1 MVLLILAVKHARFIL
16 VAGIETQIDSRGHP
30 RELETRI
37 GQAHWQSDFRADAP
51 IWLKFA
57 PASVSGRYHR

>member
-1 MVLLILAVKHARFIL
+1 MLPPILAAEHARFIL

-30 RELETRI
+30 KELEARI
-37 GQAHWQSDFRADAP
+37 GQAYRQSDFRVDAP
-51 IWLKFA
+51 IWLKLA